1 MQKYIEMAASLDGMS
16 PNVPLYK
23 VTEGNEPRFFT
34 TYFSWDLAKANVC
47 SKTHT
52 YINIYTY
59 QHILI
64 SCHH

>member
-1 MQKYIEMAASLDGMS
+1 MQKYIDMAASLDGLS

-47 SKTHT
+47 PEIYVYTHT
-52 YINIYTY
+52 Y
-59 QHILI
+59 Q
-64 SCHH
+64 